1 MFSRISEPSTV
12 LHPLSVVLNIT
23 KTGRYR
29 WRSTHLLF
37 GGCLRGTS
45 IATPLVFWKRT
56 VKNYLF
62 VVFTNQKKHEMWGWS
77 NTPNWCGLAEEK
89 AAQERWE
96 EKFSLM
102 LFGWDIDSFLPCS
115 VSLLF
120 HISLPHLC
128 GKGLAEPLF
137 NECVKPLGE
146 RFMFNDCD
154 HT

>member
-1 MFSRISEPSTV
+1 MKCEDEAT
-12 LHPLSVVLNIT
+12 LSIDVGWP
-23 KTGRYR
+23 K
-29 WRSTHLLF
+29 
-37 GGCLRGTS
+37 
-45 IATPLVFWKRT
+45 
-56 VKNYLF
+56 
-62 VVFTNQKKHEMWGWS
+62 KKHQE
-77 NTPNWCGLAEEK
+77 T

-96 EKFSLM
+96 EKFSWM

-120 HISLPHLC
+120 HISLPHLFWKC
-128 GKGLAEPLF
+128 LAEPFF